1 MDPLLLCHHNNNMRL
16 RNAVCWLYS
25 VWNSNQCHE
34 ASFIIKLASKK
45 HSPMV
50 LASKPRSVHLV
61 PWSFR
66 LLLQIICFCFAA
78 GGLCRRPLQSLTL
91 AFRLPWGLW
100 ECPEI
105 LHTHTHTSA
114 RHLLVARSRVYFQ
127 ISNIMKLLPPLFEY
141 AFGLDRCYRYRW
153 WSPKYQH
160 SWKSNAWTQI
170 QIQTKLNVSFPWP
183 RHAKHLATTAC
194 LFWRIVLA
202 FHQRSSV
209 NILQPSFLTQTSF
222 YFLCSIT
229 KMLERTVDLLFTR
242 VKKLPWY
249 IASDT
254 NTRSP
259 WIQPLEFSPKFR
271 DSLKDFVSSGTRSK
285 RIKLHHFH
293 HYSHFH
299 KYLTTWSHCHCPC

>member
-1 MDPLLLCHHNNNMRL
+1 MPSGWI
-16 RNAVCWLYS
+16 AVIVIDDTNTAENLTK
-25 VWNSNQCHE
+25 
-34 ASFIIKLASKK
+34 IK
-45 HSPMV
+45 
-50 LASKPRSVHLV
+50 HLN
-61 PWSFR
+61 P
-66 LLLQIICFCFAA
+66 
-78 GGLCRRPLQSLTL
+78 
-91 AFRLPWGLW
+91 
-100 ECPEI
+100 
-105 LHTHTHTSA
+105 
-114 RHLLVARSRVYFQ
+114 
-127 ISNIMKLLPPLFEY
+127 N
-141 AFGLDRCYRYRW
+141 
-153 WSPKYQH
+153 
-160 SWKSNAWTQI
+160 
-170 QIQTKLNVSFPWP
+170 QTKLNVSFPWP